1 MMPTDKTHTS
11 IRRIREEAGL
21 SQAMMADELGIGRTT
36 YINFETGKVNLYAA
50 YFGLDAG
57 DLVSA
62 GRQDSLLE
70 EKRNFDEQRKAL
82 IRDYESRLEVLGEKL
97 KTALQMVQ
105 TQDQT
110 IKTLSQT
117 NAFLLSRLKD
127 E

>member
-1 MMPTDKTHTS
+1 M
-11 IRRIREEAGL
+11 
-21 SQAMMADELGIGRTT
+21 
-36 YINFETGKVNLYAA
+36 
-50 YFGLDAG
+50 
-57 DLVSA
+57 
-62 GRQDSLLE
+62 
-70 EKRNFDEQRKAL
+70 
-82 IRDYESRLEVLGEKL
+82 LGEKL